1 MCRRVKEACSLEPHP
16 GRGSYRG
23 RLRHSPGALR
33 PIRPP
38 GLRFCE
44 TNPFLEPLPKT
55 FSLDT
60 PETRVKA
67 IAPGFFVGEQNR
79 ALLLNEDGSVTA
91 RGKTIID
98 HTSAGRFGEPDNLIN
113 T

>member
-1 MCRRVKEACSLEPHP
+1 MLSRTPSRAGFLPRAPQAQSRGITTDPSSWPPILRNEPIP
-16 GRGSYRG
+16 R
-23 RLRHSPGALR
+23 
-33 PIRPP
+33 
-38 GLRFCE
+38 
-44 TNPFLEPLPKT
+44 TLPKT
-55 FSLDT
+55 SSLDT

-91 RGKTIID
+91 CGKTIID

>member
-1 MCRRVKEACSLEPHP
+1 MKEACSLEPHP
-16 GRGSYRG
+16 GRGYYRG
-23 RLRHSPGALR
+23 FLRHSRGITTDPSSWPPILR
-33 PIRPP
+33 NEPIPRTP
-38 GLRFCE
+38 
-44 TNPFLEPLPKT
+44 PKT
-55 FSLDT
+55 SSLDT

-67 IAPGFFVGEQNR
+67 IAPGFFVGGQNR

-98 HTSAGRFGEPDNLIN
+98 HTSAGRLGEPDNLIN